1 MFNGNDIVEVDS
13 SGESN
18 LVANLILAGA
28 AVGIAGISWA
38 CGALT
43 GKSSAAKENKR
54 LMWSIART
62 KQERLRVFGKD
73 EYEYLKE
80 LFEDEENYD
89 YDENGEFINSNG
101 RAGGTAT
108 KKKAK
113 ARKI

>member
-1 MFNGNDIVEVDS
+1 MFDGNDIVEVDGG
-13 SGESN
+13 GEGN
-18 LVANLILAGA
+18 LVAHLILAGA

-38 CGALT
+38 CGAAM

-54 LMWSIART
+54 LMWAVART
-62 KQERLRVFGKD
+62 KQERLRVFGD

-113 ARKI
+113 AKKI

>member
-1 MFNGNDIVEVDS
+1 MFDGNDIVEVDGG
-13 SGESN
+13 GEGN
-18 LVANLILAGA
+18 LMAHLILAGA

-38 CGALT
+38 CGAMT

-73 EYEYLKE
+73 QYEYLEE

-101 RAGGTAT
+101 RAGRTAT
-108 KKKAK
+108 KKKARAK
-113 ARKI
+113 KI

>member
-62 KQERLRVFGKD
+62 KQERLMVFGA
-73 EYEYLKE
+73 EYEFLKE

>member
-1 MFNGNDIVEVDS
+1 MFNSNDIVEVDGG
-13 SGESN
+13 GEGN
-18 LVANLILAGA
+18 LMAHLILAGA

-38 CGALT
+38 CGAMT
-43 GKSSAAKENKR
+43 GKSAAAKENKR
-54 LMWSIART
+54 LMWAVART
-62 KQERLRVFGKD
+62 KQERLRVFGD

>member
-1 MFNGNDIVEVDS
+1 MFDGNDIVEMD
-13 SGESN
+13 GGGN
-18 LVANLILAGA
+18 LLANSIVAGVGLA
-28 AVGIAGISWA
+28 IAGISYA
-38 CGALT
+38 CGSMI
-43 GKSSAAKENKR
+43 GKNSAAKENKR

-73 EYEYLKE
+73 EYEYLEE

-113 ARKI
+113 AKKI